1 MKPAAILTAVRLGE
15 QVLRAKHEAIGS
27 LWQRFGQAVRAERRA
42 RGISLKAFAID
53 LGYTSSTM
61 VAMLEAGDR
70 RWPAGKAERAVQLLK
85 RPGAVAGCGTATLA
99 LT

>member
-1 MKPAAILTAVRLGE
+1 MTPSSILTAVRMGE
-15 QVLRAKHEAIGS
+15 SVLRDKHAAIDI
-27 LWQRFGQAVRAERRA
+27 LWHKFGVAVRAARRA

-61 VAMLEAGDR
+61 AAMLESGDR

-85 RPGAVAGCGTATLA
+85 RPEQWPDAGRAP
-99 LT
+99 

>member
-1 MKPAAILTAVRLGE
+1 MSPQSILTAVRMGE
-15 QVLRAKHEAIGS
+15 SALRDRHKAIDI
-27 LWQRFGQAVRAERRA
+27 LWRKFGQSVRAARRA

-61 VAMLEAGDR
+61 AAMLEAGER

-85 RPGAVAGCGTATLA
+85 RPEQWPDAGRLPTAK
-99 LT
+99 